1 MIRDSPTTHYPLPMT
16 STLPPERAGNKR
28 GSIIVFIVLIAA
40 CAAVFIRFRLAPRPL
55 PRTLPDL
62 GPAPAFRLT
71 ERTGQP
77 FDSAQLAGKYW
88 VADFIFTSCAG
99 SCPAMSTQMR
109 DLQQSFSK
117 SGQVLLV
124 SFSVD
129 PAHDT
134 PETLRGYADGYMA
147 QPGRWFFLGG
157 TPGEVA
163 ALARSGFKLAAGE
176 ANDSTDPSVVAN
188 APAIV
193 HSQRFVLV
201 DPAGHIRGYY
211 DGTRSDTVQQIIADV
226 RAMQMTAGGGVAR

>member
-1 MIRDSPTTHYPLPMT
+1 MT
-16 STLPPERAGNKR
+16 STLPPERAGSKR

-55 PRTLPDL
+55 PRALPDL
-62 GPAPAFRLT
+62 GAAPAFRLT
-71 ERTGQP
+71 ERSGQA
-77 FDSAQLAGKYW
+77 FSSEQLAGKYW

-117 SGQVLLV
+117 AGQVLLV

-129 PAHDT
+129 PTHDT
-134 PETLRGYADGYMA
+134 PEQLRGYADGYMA
-147 QPGRWFFLGG
+147 QSDRWFFLGG
-157 TPGEVA
+157 SEGEVA
-163 ALARSGFKLAAGE
+163 ALARNGFKLAAGE
-176 ANDSTDPSVVAN
+176 ANDANDPSVVAG

-201 DPAGHIRGYY
+201 DPAGRIRGYY

-226 RAMQMTAGGGVAR
+226 RALQLTATAEKKL

>member
-1 MIRDSPTTHYPLPMT
+1 MTNSSTT
-16 STLPPERAGNKR
+16 PERAGRSR
-28 GSIIVFIVLIAA
+28 GYIVVFIVLIAA
-40 CAAVFIRFRLAPRPL
+40 CAAVFIRLRLTPRPR
-55 PRTLPDL
+55 PRSLPDL

-71 ERTGQP
+71 ERSGQP
-77 FDSAQLAGKYW
+77 FASTQLAGKYW

-109 DLQQSFSK
+109 DLQQSFTK

-134 PETLRGYADGYMA
+134 PAKLRDYADGYMA
-147 QPGRWFFLGG
+147 QPGRWFFLTGSE
-157 TPGEVA
+157 GEVA
-163 ALARSGFKLAAGE
+163 ALARDGFKLASGV
-176 ANDSTDPSVVAN
+176 ANDASDPSVIAS

-201 DPAGHIRGYY
+201 DPAGRIRGYY
-211 DGTRSDTVQQIIADV
+211 DGAGSDAVQNVIADV
-226 RAMQMTAGGGVAR
+226 RALQLTAAAEKKN